1 MHSDLILLLL
11 NSQEED
17 NREGNTTD
25 EPSDDKMPEYDETTK
40 LIIAGMI
47 QLLSKSIFL
56 LGHSHFQRF

>member
-47 QLLSKSIFL
+47 QLL
-56 LGHSHFQRF
+56 